1 MSNENSKNLVLIVL
15 TNNVALISDATQVV
29 SELGDPDLLLSN
41 PFLINSNLTLEPWLN
56 ELSGEKSFKI
66 HSDKVLTITE
76 PNSNLI
82 KKYQSLTK

>member
-1 MSNENSKNLVLIVL
+1 MSNENSENLVLIVL
-15 TNNVALISDATQVV
+15 TNNVALISDVTQVV

-66 HSDKVLTITE
+66 HSDKVLTITDPTE
-76 PNSNLI
+76 SLLEKY
-82 KKYQSLTK
+82 KKLTT